1 MDSFSSSSRNIIS
14 DVRIVKDFTF
24 QGLLG
29 TQRLY
34 TVQSKS
40 SWLINV
46 KKLERNMKLK
56 TWSQLKRTETK
67 LHNLLHK
74 QCPPYLAVKN
84 SQRDNTDTL
93 RCMECCHSAVVCRG
107 PGTSLS
113 IISFVFAFLC
123 LMFPHLPVSVGVA
136 SFLHTVGTCPAFTS
150 AYLQLIGI
158 STLIL
163 HTLISRELFQLQW
176 SLRQGCS
183 ELFLVLPHLPRS
195 LCFWDHPPFLSPSA
209 TPSCL
214 LNSQTRPQPK
224 MLLTRMFGSAQ
235 LSSAT
240 HRQLSVFCLA
250 CHPHSSPVNPF

>member
-1 MDSFSSSSRNIIS
+1 MYIYACICNHTIHQNNTLYDYYLLYYSTFSTETLAPAISWDFLFPPVSFCCCFTWEVNDACIIHRDSFSSSSRTVIS

-46 KKLERNMKLK
+46 KKLESNMKLK

-67 LHNLLHK
+67 QHNLLHK

-113 IISFVFAFLC
+113 IISFVFAFLSVSC
-123 LMFPHLPVSVGVA
+123 FPICPSLWAWPPSSTLLAPAQPSHLPIFNS
-136 SFLHTVGTCPAFTS
+136 S
-150 AYLQLIGI
+150 AYRLWFSI
-158 STLIL
+158 
-163 HTLISRELFQLQW
+163 H
-176 SLRQGCS
+176 
-183 ELFLVLPHLPRS
+183 
-195 LCFWDHPPFLSPSA
+195 
-209 TPSCL
+209 
-214 LNSQTRPQPK
+214 
-224 MLLTRMFGSAQ
+224 
-235 LSSAT
+235 
-240 HRQLSVFCLA
+240 
-250 CHPHSSPVNPF
+250 